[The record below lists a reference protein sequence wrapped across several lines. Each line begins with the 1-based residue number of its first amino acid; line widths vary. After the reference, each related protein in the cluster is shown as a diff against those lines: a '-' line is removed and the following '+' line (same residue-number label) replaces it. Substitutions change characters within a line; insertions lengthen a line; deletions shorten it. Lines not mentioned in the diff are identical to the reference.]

1 MVDLQI
7 LILIVDVQIFIFFFK
22 FYPTYSIRDK
32 TKEFY
37 TFFVYLLSVIAMEE
51 NQNATTDSSSEKT
64 TFSGLI
70 ILDAAFVFKKCVYCS

>member
-1 MVDLQI
+1 MYKFL
-7 LILIVDVQIFIFFFK
+7 FFFK

-51 NQNATTDSSSEKT
+51 NQNTTTDSSSEKPT
-64 TFSGLI
+64 LSGLSI
-70 ILDAAFVFKKCVYCS
+70 G